1 MTSVL
6 PLRDRIDLWI
16 ESQIGE
22 ELPVPNNPE
31 FRRNLQVHYEIQRS
45 TRLPFSERHM
55 HLAASECVNDENL
68 QDVLRRVL
76 HKPRKVW
83 MEGDNFEMTITLGCL
98 SGPEQ
103 YVSHTELV
111 GVHANVLDVHLVEF
125 TVVYAGNG
133 WISVAE
139 KPLVAD
145 VRGDE
150 MRLSG
155 DFDNLIKATVMLSIV
170 PTVPA

>member
-1 MTSVL
+1 MPSVL
-6 PLRDRIDLWI
+6 PLRDRIDHWI
-16 ESQIGE
+16 ESQIGD

-45 TRLPFSERHM
+45 TRLPFSEGHM
-55 HLAASECVNDENL
+55 QLAAAEGVTDDNL
-68 QDVLRRVL
+68 PSVLRRVL

-83 MEGDNFEMTITLGCL
+83 MEGDNVEMAVHLGSL

-103 YVSHTELV
+103 YVSPTMLV
-111 GVHANVLDVHLVEF
+111 RVHANVLDVHLAEF
-125 TVVYAGNG
+125 TIVYAGNG

-155 DFDNLIKATVMLSIV
+155 DFDNLIKATAMLSIV